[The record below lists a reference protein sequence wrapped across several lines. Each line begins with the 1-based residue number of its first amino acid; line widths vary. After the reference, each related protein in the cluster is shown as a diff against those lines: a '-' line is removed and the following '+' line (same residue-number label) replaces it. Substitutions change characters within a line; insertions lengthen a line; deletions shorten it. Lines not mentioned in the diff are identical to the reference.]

1 MELEGEWEGGVVG
14 GMIREVG
21 GERRRRE
28 DRGWK

>member
-1 MELEGEWEGGVVG
+1 MEFEVEWEGGVAG

-21 GERRRRE
+21 GERWRRE